1 MTLEIAIGIGGTFTD
16 VVCLQEQQR
25 LFVAGFLCQA
35 DAAGHSLLH
44 PTTR

>member
-1 MTLEIAIGIGGTFTD
+1 MTLEITSDIGGIFTD

-25 LFVAGFLCQA
+25 LFLAGFLCQA
-35 DAAGHSLLH
+35 DAAGNLLLH